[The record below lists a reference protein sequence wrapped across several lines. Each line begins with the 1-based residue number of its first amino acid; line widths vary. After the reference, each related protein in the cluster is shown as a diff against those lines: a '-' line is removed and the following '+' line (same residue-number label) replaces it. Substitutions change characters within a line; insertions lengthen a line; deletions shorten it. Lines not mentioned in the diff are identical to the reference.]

1 MLSLITANLPL
12 VVLGAVSAL
21 VIFYLYRELQKAK
34 SALAGKQEECTDAL
48 CKDRKR
54 VRFADQESKK
64 TKQIDGGDARKEV
77 DPPRQDAE
85 APTPRA
91 PALKPAKINE
101 TQKVSQS

>member
-12 VVLGAVSAL
+12 VVLGVVSAL

-34 SALAGKQEECTDAL
+34 SALAGSKEECTDAL

-64 TKQIDGGDARKEV
+64 TKQIDATAKEV
-77 DPPRQDAE
+77 DPRPEAE
-85 APTPRA
+85 APTP
-91 PALKPAKINE
+91 ALNPGKINE
-101 TQKVSQS
+101 SQKVSQS